1 MNLFDH
7 SRNGIAHHLPGPAL
21 STAVPPSF
29 VNRSINQTNNNRHQ
43 QEETLSAYLVNLH
56 VTWIAH
62 PTEAMVQNEAEI
74 LIIEKRRSISRTRGF
89 LPWKPQKLQR
99 KVKMNYLTSCGML
112 FRGYRKHADD
122 RPSGRWLASTRG
134 KCSASEKGR
143 FFSLPWKTPEV
154 VARWCDDAC
163 FISRPEGGGIPF
175 LVSATNC
182 CLPFCA
188 SCDAAL
194 WGYRVI

>member
-1 MNLFDH
+1 MATGNTPMTV
-7 SRNGIAHHLPGPAL
+7 RPA
-21 STAVPPSF
+21 
-29 VNRSINQTNNNRHQ
+29 
-43 QEETLSAYLVNLH
+43 
-56 VTWIAH
+56 
-62 PTEAMVQNEAEI
+62 M
-74 LIIEKRRSISRTRGF
+74 
-89 LPWKPQKLQR
+89 
-99 KVKMNYLTSCGML
+99 
-112 FRGYRKHADD
+112 
-122 RPSGRWLASTRG
+122 ASTRE

-143 FFSLPWKTPEV
+143 FFFLPSKV

>member
-1 MNLFDH
+1 MPIIYQGQHCQLRCRRH
-7 SRNGIAHHLPGPAL
+7 S
-21 STAVPPSF
+21 STAPSIRPIII
-29 VNRSINQTNNNRHQ
+29 VISRK
-43 QEETLSAYLVNLH
+43 ETLSAYLVNLH

-122 RPSGRWLASTRG
+122 RPSGRWLVSTRG

-143 FFSLPWKTPEV
+143 FFSLSWKTPEV